1 MTVLVECMLFVVWTA
16 AIAVCDLR
24 SRSVGNVWVLAGLVS
39 ALVCASTARA
49 PFGIG
54 LAQAALG
61 AVVGFAALLPFY
73 LLRVMGAADIKVFA
87 ILGAWCGLT
96 VLFEVWVI
104 ASIFAGVHAAFILLV
119 TRTRVMALMRRDGPT
134 FELNGYRGTPYVT
147 CLAAGALISLV
158 TRVVAGVPL

>member
-24 SRSVGNVWVLAGLVS
+24 SRRVSNVWVFAGLAA